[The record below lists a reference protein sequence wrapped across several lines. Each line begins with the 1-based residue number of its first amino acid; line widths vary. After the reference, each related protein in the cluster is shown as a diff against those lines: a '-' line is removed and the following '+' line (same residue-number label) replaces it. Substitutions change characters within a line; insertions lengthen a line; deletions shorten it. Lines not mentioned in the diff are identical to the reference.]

1 MRKLV
6 LLFLMT
12 VLPFVV
18 WGQTNKEPL
27 YREGQVIVK
36 FKAEPNKA
44 RGTKTD
50 NSVNKALQLIGG
62 TNAKQLM
69 PLTGSLPAKSRGGN
83 GENSTDDNDL
93 SGLYVLQ
100 FDNDELE

>member
-1 MRKLV
+1 MRKLI
-6 LLFLMT
+6 LLF
-12 VLPFVV
+12 VLSVSPFVV
-18 WGQTNKEPL
+18 WGQTTKEPL

-36 FKAEPNKA
+36 FKTSPNKA
-44 RGTKTD
+44 RGAKAD
-50 NSVNKALQLIGG
+50 NSVSKTLQLIGG

-83 GENSTDDNDL
+83 GKNPTDNNDL